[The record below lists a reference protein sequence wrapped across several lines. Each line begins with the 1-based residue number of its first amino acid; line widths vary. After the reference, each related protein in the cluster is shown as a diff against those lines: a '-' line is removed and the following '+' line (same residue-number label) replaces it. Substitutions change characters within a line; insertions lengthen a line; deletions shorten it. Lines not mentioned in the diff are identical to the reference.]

1 MKKVLLTVA
10 LCVAATTAFGQKKAV
25 NEAQSIAK
33 GTSPNFNEARSLIN
47 GALTNSESKDDAKTW
62 FVAGFIEDK
71 VVDGERTKQMLGQQA
86 NEASMYE
93 ALGKILPYFLKAN
106 ELDQLP
112 NEKGKV
118 KPKYEKDI
126 KSILATDHMQYFNG
140 GAYYFEKQDY
150 QKAYDMFNQFLD
162 VAELPMMQGTPTAAK
177 DSTFMTVQFYAAV
190 SATQLEDKSIGIK
203 ALNRAKDTPYRQN
216 DVYQYLCYEYGE
228 LQDTVNL
235 QKTVEEGLKLFPE
248 EPYYLNMLINLY
260 ISSGNYDDAISKLN
274 SAIAQRPNDLDLYNV
289 LGRVYEDMQNY
300 SKAEEN
306 FLAVLSK
313 DANNIDAH
321 SNIGRIYYN
330 QGVNKLGEANMIND
344 DKQYKEAVANAKE
357 LFKKALPYF
366 EQAHKAKPEERE
378 YMVALRG
385 IYYNLDM
392 GDKLQ
397 EIETA
402 LGN

>member
-1 MKKVLLTVA
+1 
-10 LCVAATTAFGQKKAV
+10 
-25 NEAQSIAK
+25 
-33 GTSPNFNEARSLIN
+33 LIN
-47 GALTNSESKDDAKTW
+47 GALTNPESKDDAKTW

-86 NEASMYE
+86 NEATMYE

-106 ELDQLP
+106 ELDQVP

-118 KPKYEKDI
+118 KPKYGKDI
-126 KSILATDHMQYFNG
+126 KTILATDHMQYFNG

-162 VAELPMMQGTPTAAK
+162 VAELPMMQGTPTASK

-228 LQDTVNL
+228 LKDTVNL

-260 ISSGNYDDAISKLN
+260 INAGKYDEAINKLN
-274 SAIAQRPNDLDLYNV
+274 SAIAQRPNDVDLYNV

-300 SKAEEN
+300 DKAEEN

-313 DANNIDAH
+313 DANNIDAL

-344 DKQYKEAVANAKE
+344 DKQYKEAVANAKD

-366 EQAHKAKPEERE
+366 EQAHNAKPEERE

-397 EIETA
+397 EIETL